1 LARRKKNEEAAV
13 LTILVLMAALFV
25 LVLPIW
31 PYSRTWSVVPGSMVA
46 LVILTFLAFM
56 LAGNIVA

>member
-1 LARRKKNEEAAV
+1 M

-46 LVILTFLAFM
+46 PVILTFLAFM